1 MMAQFLD
8 IDTALFA
15 YLNTQL
21 THPVLDSVMPFIT
34 HQENWY
40 PVLGGLWL
48 GLIIWGGRKGR
59 MAAVALVIAIALTDQ
74 ISCSLIKPLVGRLRP
89 CNALSPEQCRLLV
102 GRSSAMS
109 FPSAHAA
116 NSFAMA
122 TVASWRLNRF
132 APLLFLFAAA
142 VAYSRIYVGVH
153 YPVDTI
159 AGAIL
164 GALIGR
170 FAIWVVVAVR
180 RWWDRWWEIRG
191 MDPKRRRLVGS

>member
-1 MMAQFLD
+1 MITQVLD
-8 IDTALFA
+8 IDAALFIF
-15 YLNTQL
+15 LNTQL
-21 THPVLDSVMPFIT
+21 THPFLDAVMPFIT

-40 PVLGGLWL
+40 PVLAGLWL
-48 GLIIWGGRKGR
+48 ALMIWGGRQGR

-74 ISCSLIKPLVGRLRP
+74 ITCSIIKPVVGRLRP

-132 APLLFLFAAA
+132 APLLFLFAVA
-142 VAYSRIYVGVH
+142 VAYSRVYVGVH
-153 YPVDTI
+153 YPLDTI
-159 AGAIL
+159 AGAII
-164 GALIGR
+164 GALVGR
-170 FAIWVVVAVR
+170 FAIWLVVAVVR
-180 RWWDRWWEIRG
+180 RWDRWREIRR
-191 MDPKRRRLVGS
+191 MDTESPRLVGY

>member
-1 MMAQFLD
+1 MIRLLLD
-8 IDTALFA
+8 IDSALFVF
-15 YLNTQL
+15 LNTQL

-40 PVLGGLWL
+40 PVLIGLWL
-48 GLIIWGGRKGR
+48 GLIIWGGRQGR

-74 ISCSLIKPLVGRLRP
+74 IACSVLKPLVGRVRP

-122 TVASWRLNRF
+122 TVASWRLSRF

-142 VAYSRIYVGVH
+142 VAYSRVYVGVH
-153 YPVDTI
+153 YPLDSI

-164 GALIGR
+164 GAWLGR
-170 FAIWVVVAVR
+170 FAIWLVVAVR
-180 RWWDRWWEIRG
+180 RRWDRWWEIRG
-191 MDPKRRRLVGS
+191 MDTKRSGGAAA